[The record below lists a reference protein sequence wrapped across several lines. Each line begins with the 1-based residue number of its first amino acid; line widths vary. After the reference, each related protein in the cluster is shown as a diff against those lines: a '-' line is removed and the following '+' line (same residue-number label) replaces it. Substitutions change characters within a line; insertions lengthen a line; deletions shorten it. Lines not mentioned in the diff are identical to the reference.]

1 MEDRFQLMLEM
12 QRQLQLKMPPPG
24 RVPADLRGD
33 DMADFMRWNAFA
45 LDDEIHEAMAE
56 VGWKPWATSRHIN
69 HDAFMKEMV
78 DAWHFFMNM
87 LLCGCQ
93 GMTPAEIADEFT
105 RRYIEKNAKNA
116 QRQEE
121 GYTGLNKC
129 KQCHRDLSEA
139 DPLARYTSHGER
151 FCSIKCAGEYADIR
165 EEYEHTQRDAAI

>member
-12 QRQLQLKMPPPG
+12 QRQLQLKMPPPN

-33 DMADFMRWNAFA
+33 DMADFMRWNAWA
-45 LDDEIHEAMAE
+45 CEDEIHEAMAE

-78 DAWHFFMNM
+78 DAWHFFMNL

-93 GMTPAEIADEFT
+93 GMTPTEIADEFT
-105 RRYIEKNAKNA
+105 RRYIEKNAVNA

-121 GYTGLNKC
+121 GYDGVKDKC
-129 KQCHRDLSEA
+129 AQCHRDLGEV
-139 DPLARYTSHGER
+139 DPLARYTLHGR
-151 FCSIKCAGEYADIR
+151 KFCNVEHAQEYADFAAMRTR
-165 EEYEHTQRDAAI
+165 ER